1 MRRLTLVLIAMLE
14 AASLGS
20 SMAVGGTAAPPP
32 EQLAREGSQS
42 FQQGAF
48 EEAARQW
55 RAAADAYRQADQPLR
70 QSDALTA
77 LAQAYLALGH
87 YTKAAQQL
95 ELALALIQPSGDRL
109 RIATVMGALGHVYLE
124 SGQQQGAADYLAEGL
139 ALAKQLNNQTL
150 EAIIQNNLGTLHAWQ
165 RKDTEALAAFTES
178 RRLAEAATLPQ
189 VEAQATLNVGKALL
203 KLGRIPE
210 ARSFLTQAEERLRA
224 MPPSHDKA
232 YGLIT
237 LGLEYAELGAR
248 VADEREHLLALAASA
263 LEGAGEAG
271 KTAGD
276 ARATSY
282 AFGFRGRLYEQA
294 QRHEEALLLTRLAVA
309 DARKVDAPESLYRWL
324 WQAGRLLKQQGK
336 LEEAMASYKQAA
348 GIVQAIRP
356 ELAATAGGPA
366 GSFRESVGRIF
377 FEMAELYLRLADKAE
392 YALQAHI
399 YYLDQALEAVELFK
413 ASELRDYFQDDCV
426 DMLRSRETKLKE
438 ASKTA
443 AIIYPILL
451 LDRTELL
458 VDLPN
463 GRLHRVT
470 VPVGAERL
478 TQEVRAFRRLLEKR
492 TTHQYMPHARQLYDW
507 LIRPLEPSLKAFSL
521 DTLVIVPDGP
531 LRTIPLAALHDGK
544 DFLIR
549 TYAVATTPGL
559 TLTDARPLRRDD
571 AKVLAA
577 GLTVAVQGFSELP
590 YIESELGELK
600 KLYGGRTLVNEA
612 FSSAALG
619 KELSDNRFAIVHIAS
634 HATFGTRP
642 QDTFLLTFDGKV
654 TMDKLNE
661 LIGLF
666 RFRDDPLELL
676 TLSACETAGGDDRAA
691 LGLAGVAI
699 KAGARSALATLWSV
713 SDAATS
719 ELVAEFYRQLRNPGL
734 SKAVALQRAQLAML
748 EDPIGRHPGY
758 WAPFLLLNNWL

>member
-1 MRRLTLVLIAMLE
+1 MRRLTLVLIAMLG
-14 AASLGS
+14 ATSLGS
-20 SMAVGGTAAPPP
+20 SMAGSETAGVPP
-32 EQLAREGSQS
+32 EQLVREGSQS

-48 EEAARQW
+48 EDAARQW
-55 RAAADAYRQADQPLR
+55 RAAADEYKQTNQPLR

-109 RIATVMGALGHVYLE
+109 RTATVMGALGHVYLE

-178 RRLAEAATLPQ
+178 RKLAAAAQLPQ
-189 VEAQATLNVGKALL
+189 VEAQATLNVGKASL

-237 LGLEYAELGAR
+237 LGLEYAELGVR

-271 KTAGD
+271 NIIGD

-282 AFGFRGRLYEQA
+282 ALGFRGRLYEQA

-336 LEEAMASYKQAA
+336 LEEAIASYQQAA

-356 ELAATAGGPA
+356 ELAATAGGPT

-377 FEMAELYLRLADKAE
+377 FELADLYLQLSSKAVDKTQVQSHLA
-392 YALQAHI
+392 QAR
-399 YYLDQALEAVELFK
+399 EAVELFK

-426 DMLRSRETKLKE
+426 DMLRSRVTRLDDV
-438 ASKTA
+438 SKTSA
-443 AIIYPILL
+443 VLYPILL
-451 LDRTELL
+451 PDRTELL
-458 VDLPN
+458 VSLPD
-463 GRLHRVT
+463 GLKRVT

-492 TTHQYMPHARQLYDW
+492 TTHQYLPQAKQLYDW
-507 LIRPLEPSLKAFSL
+507 LIRPLEPSLKAFPL

-559 TLTDARPLRRDD
+559 TLTDARPFRRDD
-571 AKVLAA
+571 AKALAA

-600 KLYGGRTLVNEA
+600 KLYGSRTLVDDA
-612 FSSAALG
+612 FSTSGLG

-634 HATFGTRP
+634 HATFGARP

-661 LIGLF
+661 LIGVF